1 MQLLNPMAL
10 VMSTVH
16 RIVTVA
22 MEEGQVGQPV
32 IGPISILMMYFGLVL
47 AREVQSTL
55 VTAPLLGC
63 EEFPF
68 ERRQASVVSQS
79 FAPIRPVSVKR
90 TSPTR
95 DFGMSRD
102 RCFGVPR

>member
-32 IGPISILMMYFGLVL
+32 IGPIPIPMMHFGPVL
-47 AREVQSTL
+47 TREVQSTM
-55 VTAPLLGC
+55 VTATLLGC
-63 EEFPF
+63 EEFPL
-68 ERRQASVVSQS
+68 EGR
-79 FAPIRPVSVKR
+79 
-90 TSPTR
+90 
-95 DFGMSRD
+95 
-102 RCFGVPR
+102 

>member
-22 MEEGQVGQPV
+22 MEEGEVGEPV
-32 IGPISILMMYFGLVL
+32 IGSIPIPMMHFGLVL

-55 VTAPLLGC
+55 VTATLLGC
-63 EEFPF
+63 EKFPLAGR
-68 ERRQASVVSQS
+68 EASIVSQS

-90 TSPTR
+90 ASPTR
-95 DFGMSRD
+95 HFGMARD
-102 RCFGVPR
+102 RYFGVPR

>member
-16 RIVTVA
+16 HIVTVA

-32 IGPISILMMYFGLVL
+32 IGPIPILMMYFGLVL

-63 EEFPF
+63 EKFPF
-68 ERRQASVVSQS
+68 EGRQARVVS
-79 FAPIRPVSVKR
+79 
-90 TSPTR
+90 
-95 DFGMSRD
+95 
-102 RCFGVPR
+102 